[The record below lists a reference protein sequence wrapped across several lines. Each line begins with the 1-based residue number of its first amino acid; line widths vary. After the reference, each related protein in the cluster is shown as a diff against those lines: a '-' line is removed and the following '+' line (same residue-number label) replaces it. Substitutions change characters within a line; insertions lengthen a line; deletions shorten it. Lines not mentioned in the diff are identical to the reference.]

1 MINKNL
7 IIRSQTSIILL
18 ILIYL
23 MILSNFISTYV
34 LIILGVISFIEF
46 AQITKKILKKK
57 LLRHLFNTIFIIYLS
72 IFCYLFYFFSY
83 LDYLKII
90 LYIILFGCVAS
101 DIGGY
106 IVGKIFKGPKLI
118 KISPNKTFSGAI
130 GSIIFTC
137 LLITLLTF
145 IFTNNFSFLIIILS
159 IIVSLSCQVGDLFFS
174 FLKRK
179 ARVKDTGSF
188 FPGHGG
194 VLDRVDSILFGL
206 PFGFI
211 SLIILH

>member
-23 MILSNFISTYV
+23 MIISNFISLYV

-57 LLRHLFNTIFIIYLS
+57 LLRNLFNTIFIIYLS
-72 IFCYLFYFFSY
+72 VFCYLFFFFLYFY
-83 LDYLKII
+83 YLKII

>member
-7 IIRSQTSIILL
+7 IVRSQTSIILL

-23 MILSNFISTYV
+23 MIISNFISTYV

-46 AQITKKILKKK
+46 VQITKKILKKK
-57 LLRHLFNTIFIIYLS
+57 LLKYLFNTIFIIYLS
-72 IFCYLFYFFSY
+72 VFCYLFFFFSH

-159 IIVSLSCQVGDLFFS
+159 IILSLSCQVGDLFFS

>member
-23 MILSNFISTYV
+23 MIISNFISLYV

-46 AQITKKILKKK
+46 AQITNKILKKK
-57 LLRHLFNTIFIIYLS
+57 LLKYLFNTIFIIYLS
-72 IFCYLFYFFSY
+72 VFCYLFFFFSN

-106 IVGKIFKGPKLI
+106 IIGKIFKGPKLI

-179 ARVKDTGSF
+179 ARIKDTGSF

>member
-46 AQITKKILKKK
+46 AQITKKILKK

-72 IFCYLFYFFSY
+72 VFCYLFYFFSY